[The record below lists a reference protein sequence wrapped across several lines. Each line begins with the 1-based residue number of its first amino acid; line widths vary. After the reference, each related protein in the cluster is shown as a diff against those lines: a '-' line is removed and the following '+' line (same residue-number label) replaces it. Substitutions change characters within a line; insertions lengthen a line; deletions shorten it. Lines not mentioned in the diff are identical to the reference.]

1 MIRLAVVLDEW
12 ADPEPPPLPLPR
24 LEFSVRSGDSIRQQW
39 KLDAML
45 AASIQ
50 MPGPLILVT
59 GI

>member
-12 ADPEPPPLPLPR
+12 ADPEPLPLPR